1 MEHLYKAYD
10 MLDREL
16 EDITKQGDV
25 KNGATV
31 DMIDELA
38 HGMKSLKTIIAMCE
52 SEEGQSGDMYYPM
65 NGSYAQRRN
74 SRGQYSRNGSY
85 QSGNRS
91 YRGNSRDDGMEQIVR
106 KIDELKQSVDRM
118 G

>member
-16 EDITKQGDV
+16 EELTSRGYV
-25 KNGATV
+25 KADTV
-31 DMIDELA
+31 EMIDELA

-52 SEEGQSGDMYYPM
+52 SEEGQSGDYYPM
-65 NGSYAQRRN
+65 YQGSYAQRRN
-74 SRGQYSRNGSY
+74 ARGQYSRGSY
-85 QSGNRS
+85 RRG
-91 YRGNSRDDGMEQIVR
+91 GNSRDDGMEQIVK

>member
-65 NGSYAQRRN
+65 NGSYVQRRN
-74 SRGQYSRNGSY
+74 SRGQYSRNGS
-85 QSGNRS
+85 GNR
-91 YRGNSRDDGMEQIVR
+91 YRGSSRDDGMEQIVR

-118 G
+118 A

>member
-16 EDITKQGDV
+16 EELTRQGDV
-25 KNGATV
+25 KNGTTV
-31 DMIDELA
+31 EMIDELA

-52 SEEGQSGDMYYPM
+52 SEEGQSGDYYPM
-65 NGSYAQRRN
+65 YHGSYARRN
-74 SRGQYSRNGSY
+74 SRGQYSRNNGGSY
-85 QSGNRS
+85 RRG
-91 YRGNSRDDGMEQIVR
+91 GNSRDDGMDMVVK

>member
-16 EDITKQGDV
+16 EELTRQGDL

-31 DMIDELA
+31 EMIDELA

-52 SEEGQSGDMYYPM
+52 SEEGQSGDYYPM
-65 NGSYAQRRN
+65 YHGSYAQRRN
-74 SRGQYSRNGSY
+74 ARGQYSRGSY
-85 QSGNRS
+85 RGGRG
-91 YRGNSRDDGMEQIVR
+91 GNSRDDGMEQIVK

>member
-16 EDITKQGDV
+16 EELTKQGDV
-25 KNGATV
+25 KANTV
-31 DMIDELA
+31 EMIDELA

-52 SEEGQSGDMYYPM
+52 SEEGHSGEMYYPHYQ

-74 SRGQYSRNGSY
+74 SRGQYSRSYQNGSY
-85 QSGNRS
+85 GRM
-91 YRGNSRDDGMEQIVR
+91 SRDDSMDMIVK

>member
-16 EDITKQGDV
+16 EELTRQGDV

-31 DMIDELA
+31 EMIDELA

-52 SEEGQSGDMYYPM
+52 AEEGGSYQSGGSYQ
-65 NGSYAQRRN
+65 NGGSYAQRRN
-74 SRGQYSRNGSY
+74 SRGQYSRNGGYS
-85 QSGNRS
+85 RM
-91 YRGNSRDDGMEQIVR
+91 SRDDGMSQLVH
-106 KIDELKQSVDRM
+106 KIEELKQSVDRM